1 MSDDVDEDFTLAVSL
16 PSLDD
21 LLLRA
26 VPVSLL
32 AEDTKKSLIPS
43 KLDFRL
49 LTPGLDSPS
58 ASSDSGMSS
67 SKDGRLLYED
77 LLPTV
82 LAPPVAS
89 MADILLGATLPIV

>member
-1 MSDDVDEDFTLAVSL
+1 MDEDFTLAVSF

-49 LTPGLDSPS
+49 LTPGLDSTS
-58 ASSDSGMSS
+58 VSSDSAQRMATCCMKRTLS
-67 SKDGRLLYED
+67 LQYWHHLW
-77 LLPTV
+77 LPWQTFF
-82 LAPPVAS
+82 
-89 MADILLGATLPIV
+89 